1 MRTLKGF
8 LYLILGGT
16 LCGWMFNRI
25 AAWFIDN
32 PLTVGSNHTVA
43 EWAVILQD
51 PFYLDSRTMP
61 FFFLAF
67 GAIALVAMTK
77 YDWTGEREE
86 QKKLRGEEYGN
97 QRWAR
102 DDEMQQFAHT
112 STVKR
117 VPIRIPQRTADAMRF
132 ARNNPKDFIKAKLGM
147 TNKVANPKPDYVEK
161 IEDDNIILSERAEL
175 QMSKIPDPALERN
188 KHVYVLGGSG
198 SGKTFNF
205 VGPNLLQLNSSIVT
219 TDPKG
224 DTLKQYGNFFLR
236 HGYKL
241 KVVNTKPDQINQS
254 MHYNPLLYLQ
264 DSTSII
270 QIVNLLV
277 ENTSGNAEAEKEDFF
292 RQGREAA
299 VHGADGLLL
308 LLLRGPAA
316 VPDVPADARPAPARL
331 QGQPQPDQ
339 DPAGHHHARHDRRGR
354 LPGLRGMVSS
364 PTTAATRRPRRPP
377 RKYFVIKQ
385 YKGYQVDLRIAGDRG
400 LGHRVVQRPPGAVRR
415 LRGPRV
421 LQRGRAG
428 ARYDRRGAHGVLP
441 GHVRHRQDVQLHPGD
456 AALPAVRR
464 QHCHRRQEP
473 RFALQDPDQLHP
485 RRARQHRPHPR
496 PRRQDRD
503 PALALDLHHGHP
515 AIGHAAQEMYKDN
528 ADIIEGNCD
537 TTLFLG
543 RCSTSRPNKKISE
556 RLGES
561 TATVSAT
568 AARRTAG
575 RDRGSESENKIGEEL
590 ISAADLGNNPEKFG
604 GDSTCIVFVKN
615 TFRFLDK
622 ESTDDRPPALTTSC
636 ARIGEFNLDD
646 WNSDRKSERERAHR
660 AEVEGDALAH
670 RGGPFVLRPRVLH
683 VGGPR
688 RGRPAGRSYLTRRGG
703 SNEGAKAT
711 RAAPR
716 ITKGKPHMAFF
727 NQLLNYLWQILTFVG
742 GITAAVGV
750 FRWVSGGK
758 AHDAQAQEGAVWVIA
773 LGGAMAAIGL
783 VGGSYLAF
791 PHDVQGRRRELHMTA
806 LTGKDRRA
814 AGPSAPL
821 RAALAAVLAL
831 ALVAPALA
839 ALACPSRRPWPWRPP
854 RRASRRNTR
863 RTTTARRSRTA
874 RKTPA
879 PPRTPCGPTTIS

>member
-117 VPIRIPQRTADAMRF
+117 VPIRIPQRSADAMRF

-264 DSTSII
+264 DSTSIM

-292 RQGREAA
+292 VKAERQLYMALMGYLFYFYADQPQYQTFSQMLDLLQLAGKDNPSQTKTPLDIIMLGTTAEDGFQGFEEWIVANHGGDEAA
-299 VHGADGLLL
+299 AQ
-308 LLLRGPAA
+308 A
-316 VPDVPADARPAPARL
+316 
-331 QGQPQPDQ
+331 
-339 DPAGHHHARHDRRGR
+339 
-354 LPGLRGMVSS
+354 SEE
-364 PTTAATRRPRRPP
+364 
-377 RKYFVIKQ
+377 YFVIKQ
-385 YKGYQVDLRIAGDRG
+385 YKGFKSTSGSPETEASVIASCNVR
-400 LGHRVVQRPPGAVRR
+400 LAPFAVSAVREFFSEDELELEMIGEER
-415 LRGPRV
+415 TAFFLVMSDTDKTFNFILAMLLYQLFDVNTAIADRNPGSHCKIPINCILDELANIGRIPDLDVKIATLRSRWIKFDAATGLVYVPKKYTVKNKAGEYKVASSRIQLLYATPDKGAANTFPVRV
-421 LQRGRAG
+421 EAENVDGRAAKSGTASVDVSSPDTQIALARDKAARKSISDATIESVTVNGIEYTRDLDMWTYDKDTGTLDILIAAAGVRSVDIKLANDAEKNVGSWLASLATEAFAGNVWNIGTWEFQSAPWAGMSFHTAGHNKYTG
-428 ARYDRRGAHGVLP
+428 ARTGAT
-441 GHVRHRQDVQLHPGD
+441 
-456 AALPAVRR
+456 LPAVENPSGGRYEAKTIY
-464 QHCHRRQEP
+464 QALGTQNVDVS
-473 RFALQDPDQLHP
+473 ALQ
-485 RRARQHRPHPR
+485 
-496 PRRQDRD
+496 
-503 PALALDLHHGHP
+503 
-515 AIGHAAQEMYKDN
+515 
-528 ADIIEGNCD
+528 
-537 TTLFLG
+537 
-543 RCSTSRPNKKISE
+543 S
-556 RLGES
+556 
-561 TATVSAT
+561 
-568 AARRTAG
+568 
-575 RDRGSESENKIGEEL
+575 
-590 ISAADLGNNPEKFG
+590 
-604 GDSTCIVFVKN
+604 
-615 TFRFLDK
+615 
-622 ESTDDRPPALTTSC
+622 
-636 ARIGEFNLDD
+636 
-646 WNSDRKSERERAHR
+646 
-660 AEVEGDALAH
+660 
-670 RGGPFVLRPRVLH
+670 
-683 VGGPR
+683 
-688 RGRPAGRSYLTRRGG
+688 
-703 SNEGAKAT
+703 
-711 RAAPR
+711 
-716 ITKGKPHMAFF
+716 
-727 NQLLNYLWQILTFVG
+727 
-742 GITAAVGV
+742 
-750 FRWVSGGK
+750 
-758 AHDAQAQEGAVWVIA
+758 
-773 LGGAMAAIGL
+773 
-783 VGGSYLAF
+783 
-791 PHDVQGRRRELHMTA
+791 
-806 LTGKDRRA
+806 
-814 AGPSAPL
+814 
-821 RAALAAVLAL
+821 
-831 ALVAPALA
+831 
-839 ALACPSRRPWPWRPP
+839 
-854 RRASRRNTR
+854 
-863 RTTTARRSRTA
+863 
-874 RKTPA
+874 
-879 PPRTPCGPTTIS
+879 

>member
-117 VPIRIPQRTADAMRF
+117 VPIRIPQRSADAMRF

-264 DSTSII
+264 DSTSIM

-292 RQGREAA
+292 VKAERQLYMALMGYLFYFY
-299 VHGADGLLL
+299 ADQPQYQTFPQMTCSSS
-308 LLLRGPAA
+308 PARTTL
-316 VPDVPADARPAPARL
+316 ARPRPRWTSSCSARPPRTASRASRN
-331 QGQPQPDQ
+331 G
-339 DPAGHHHARHDRRGR
+339 
-354 LPGLRGMVSS
+354 SS

-377 RKYFVIKQ
+377 RSTSSSSST
-385 YKGYQVDLRIAGDRG
+385 RASS
-400 LGHRVVQRPPGAVRR
+400 RPP
-415 LRGPRV
+415 
-421 LQRGRAG
+421 
-428 ARYDRRGAHGVLP
+428 DRR
-441 GHVRHRQDVQLHPGD
+441 R
-456 AALPAVRR
+456 
-464 QHCHRRQEP
+464 
-473 RFALQDPDQLHP
+473 
-485 RRARQHRPHPR
+485 PR
-496 PRRQDRD
+496 PR
-503 PALALDLHHGHP
+503 
-515 AIGHAAQEMYKDN
+515 
-528 ADIIEGNCD
+528 
-537 TTLFLG
+537 
-543 RCSTSRPNKKISE
+543 SS
-556 RLGES
+556 
-561 TATVSAT
+561 
-568 AARRTAG
+568 
-575 RDRGSESENKIGEEL
+575 
-590 ISAADLGNNPEKFG
+590 
-604 GDSTCIVFVKN
+604 
-615 TFRFLDK
+615 
-622 ESTDDRPPALTTSC
+622 
-636 ARIGEFNLDD
+636 
-646 WNSDRKSERERAHR
+646 
-660 AEVEGDALAH
+660 
-670 RGGPFVLRPRVLH
+670 
-683 VGGPR
+683 
-688 RGRPAGRSYLTRRGG
+688 
-703 SNEGAKAT
+703 
-711 RAAPR
+711 
-716 ITKGKPHMAFF
+716 
-727 NQLLNYLWQILTFVG
+727 
-742 GITAAVGV
+742 
-750 FRWVSGGK
+750 
-758 AHDAQAQEGAVWVIA
+758 
-773 LGGAMAAIGL
+773 
-783 VGGSYLAF
+783 
-791 PHDVQGRRRELHMTA
+791 
-806 LTGKDRRA
+806 RRA
-814 AGPSAPL
+814 TSA
-821 RAALAAVLAL
+821 
-831 ALVAPALA
+831 
-839 ALACPSRRPWPWRPP
+839 W
-854 RRASRRNTR
+854 
-863 RTTTARRSRTA
+863 RRSPSPRSASSSARTSWSS
-874 RKTPA
+874 R
-879 PPRTPCGPTTIS
+879 